1 MKPSQSKEDRE
12 LAQAERGYAAAQL
25 IENDVVMA
33 WFAAHRSD
41 LVMKM
46 LQAPISDDQT
56 RRDAAI
62 EIRMIDSL
70 KTHIEQEASK
80 GRHAAAD
87 IEKRKKQ

>member
-1 MKPSQSKEDRE
+1 MRPSQSKEDRE
-12 LAQAERGYAAAQL
+12 LSQAERGYAAMQL
-25 IENDVVMA
+25 LENDVVTT
-33 WFAAHRSD
+33 WFTEHRSS
-41 LVMKM
+41 LVLKM

-70 KTHIEQEASK
+70 KTHIEHEASK
-80 GRHAAAD
+80 GRQASAE